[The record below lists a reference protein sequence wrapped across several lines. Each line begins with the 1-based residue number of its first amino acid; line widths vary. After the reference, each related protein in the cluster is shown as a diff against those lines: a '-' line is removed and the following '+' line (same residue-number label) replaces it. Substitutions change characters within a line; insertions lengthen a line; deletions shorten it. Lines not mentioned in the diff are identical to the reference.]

1 MKKLLLLFLFTVLPL
16 MAQTDRGTIAGVVT
30 DPSGERVVGAKVVIK
45 SNATDLE
52 RVVKTNGSGLYTVTS
67 LSTGAYQIKI
77 EAPGFSELLF
87 NHVTLDVGQTRT
99 MDAALSVSGGST
111 RIEVTDAGLSR
122 SSVEIGGV
130 VHGQQAQ
137 DLPLNGR
144 SYVGLVSLVPGAI
157 DSGTGTQQDVRFAG
171 LSDEDNS
178 WHLDGV
184 DNSGINH
191 QYQKVDLHLQVSTEA
206 IAEFRANGVAYSA
219 DQGGTAGGQIEVVSK
234 TGGDMYHGAAWEFI
248 RNNVFDATP
257 WNFQNS
263 LPALRLNNFG
273 ANIGGPIIKKKL
285 FFFANYE
292 GLRQNINTALTGQ
305 VPAVTFRNQ
314 VAAQQPLLAP
324 LINAYPVGQVPID
337 SISARWFGSGP
348 DVTHEDSG
356 LIRADYH
363 VNDRMS
369 TFVRFN
375 TDHYTETAP
384 DTFNPSTAFN
394 NLNTPNATIGVQ
406 NTFSTTFFNDARF
419 GFDRAEFSQGQNTP
433 FAFALQI
440 SPFDTIDSPSGSV
453 RNDNSFTGL
462 DDATFVH
469 GMHTIKAGFTVRR
482 VQENKASPN
491 TPDETIEYNSP
502 ATFLQNLIDSDS
514 YAGAVPV
521 TGQRLTEYFAYVLDQ
536 FKLGP
541 TLNFNVGVRYEN
553 FGVDHEVLNRF
564 ISADPINCPGV
575 ICAPNVPWYYQ
586 SNLLFS
592 PRLGVIWSPAVFNNK
607 IAIRSGFGIYNGF
620 GQFGGLGQPI
630 GNLATKYTLNQ
641 TQAPGFGYPVPP
653 DLGVATY
660 SNSPAGASIHRKIT
674 NIYEWTLSIQQQ
686 LAKQT
691 TWQIAYFG
699 TRGAHLFS
707 SITLNGI
714 DPATGKRPYAGFST
728 IGYQDSS
735 NDGYTHALQTSI
747 QRSFAT
753 GWMLSANYEWSHSID
768 TGGVGGGESDT
779 PQNSNCISC
788 ERGPSDQDMRHY
800 FTASTIYQLPFGRG
814 RKYLATSSR
823 LTDFFLG
830 GWQLAGIASAR
841 SGLPLNVTLSRP
853 ANALPDQIN
862 KGQRPDRVPGVS
874 LYPNN
879 KSPQNWLNPAAFTT
893 PANGIW
899 GNLGRNA
906 VRAPGVWQIDPALN
920 KRFPVTERVG
930 MNFRAEAFN
939 ILNRAQYG
947 KPGVSWAPPTGTLG
961 SPDYSPNPNS
971 FGVINSSYSTNA
983 TGSGTPRELQFS
995 LKVEF

>member
-1 MKKLLLLFLFTVLPL
+1 MKKLFLFFLLGVSPL
-16 MAQTDRGTIAGVVT
+16 IAQTDRGAITGVVT
-30 DPSGERVVGAKVVIK
+30 DSTGGRVVGAKVAIR
-45 SNATDLE
+45 SNSTDLE
-52 RVVKTNGSGLYTVTS
+52 RVTKTNGSGIYTMTS
-67 LSTGAYQIKI
+67 LSTGTYQIKI
-77 EAPGFSELLF
+77 EAPGFSELLLKE
-87 NHVTLDVGQTRT
+87 VSLDVGQTRS
-99 MDAALSVSGGST
+99 MDATLSVAGGRT
-111 RIEVTDAGLSR
+111 QVEVTDAGLSK

-130 VHGQQAQ
+130 VHGRQAQ

-157 DSGTGTQQDVRFAG
+157 DSGTGTQGDVRFAG
-171 LSDEDNS
+171 LSAEDNN

-219 DQGGTAGGQIEVVSK
+219 DQGGTVGGQIEVVSK
-234 TGGDMYHGAAWEFI
+234 TGGDKYHGAAWEFI
-248 RNNVFDATP
+248 RNDVFDARP
-257 WNFQNS
+257 WNFEDS

-292 GLRQNINTALTGQ
+292 ALRQNINTALTGQ
-305 VPAVTFRNQ
+305 VPTVAFRNQ
-314 VAAQQPLLAP
+314 VAAQQPALSP
-324 LINAYPVGQVPID
+324 LINAYPIGQIPID
-337 SISARWFGSGP
+337 NISARWFGSGP

-363 VNDRMS
+363 VNNRMS
-369 TFVRFN
+369 AFVRFN
-375 TDHYTETAP
+375 TDHYTNTAP
-384 DTFNPSTAFN
+384 DNFNPSTAFN

-406 NTFSTTFFNDARF
+406 NTFSANFFNDARF
-419 GFDRAEFSQGQNTP
+419 GFDRAEFAQGQDTP

-440 SPFDTIDSPSGSV
+440 TPFGTIDSPSGSI

-469 GMHTIKAGFTVRR
+469 GVHNIKAGFTVRR

-491 TPDETIEYNSP
+491 TPDETIEYNST

-521 TGQRLTEYFAYVLDQ
+521 TGQRLTEYFAYIMDQ
-536 FKLGP
+536 FKLGS
-541 TLNFNVGVRYEN
+541 TLNLNLGVRYEN

-564 ISADPINCPGV
+564 INADPINCPGV
-575 ICAPNVPWYYQ
+575 ICAPNIPWYYQ

-592 PRLGVIWSPAVFNNK
+592 PRIGVIWSPAQFGGK
-607 IAIRSGFGIYNGF
+607 LAIRSGFGIYNGF

-653 DLGVATY
+653 DLGVATH
-660 SNSPAGASIHRKIT
+660 SNSPSAASIHRKIT
-674 NIYEWTLSIQQQ
+674 NIYEWTLSLQQEI
-686 LAKQT
+686 AKQT

-707 SITLNGI
+707 SITVNGI
-714 DPATGKRPYAGFST
+714 DPVTGTRPYAGFST
-728 IGYQDSS
+728 MGYQDSS
-735 NDGYTHALQTSI
+735 NDGYTHAFQTSV
-747 QRSFAT
+747 QRSFNT

-768 TGGVGGGESDT
+768 TGGLGGGEADT
-779 PQNSNCISC
+779 PQNNNCIPC

-814 RKYLATSSR
+814 RTFMSDSSR
-823 LTDFFLG
+823 MTDLFLG
-830 GWQLAGIASAR
+830 GWQLAGIVSAR
-841 SGLPLNVTLSRP
+841 SGLPLNVTMSRS

-862 KGQRPDRVPGVS
+862 KGQRPNRVPGVP
-874 LYPNN
+874 LYPSH
-879 KSPQNWLNPAAFTT
+879 KTTQNWINPAAFST
-893 PANGIW
+893 PANGTW
-899 GNLGRNA
+899 GDLGRNA
-906 VRAPGVWQIDPALN
+906 VRAPGVWQIDPALT
-920 KRFPVTERVG
+920 KRFPITERLG
-930 MNFRAEAFN
+930 LNFRAEAFN

-947 KPGVSWAPPTGTLG
+947 RPGVSWAPPTGTPG
-961 SPDYSPNPNS
+961 SPNYSPNPNS
-971 FGVINSSYSTNA
+971 FGVINTAYSTNA

-995 LKVEF
+995 LKLEF